1 MRCRAYFIV
10 RMNAEFTRQNH
21 SLAEAEEFYS
31 LNFIDLYSGPRRMSW
46 CQKTENKVGADV
58 VLLHGCP
65 QSCMTNSAEGLFEV
79 YEDLVEVL
87 LELVIFLT
95 HDLLG

>member
-10 RMNAEFTRQNH
+10 RMNAELTRQNH

-58 VLLHGCP
+58 ILLHGCP
-65 QSCMTNSAEGLFEV
+65 QSCMPNPVESLLEV
-79 YEDLVEVL
+79 YEDTVEVL
-87 LELVIFLT
+87 LMLEICPT
-95 HDLLG
+95 EDS